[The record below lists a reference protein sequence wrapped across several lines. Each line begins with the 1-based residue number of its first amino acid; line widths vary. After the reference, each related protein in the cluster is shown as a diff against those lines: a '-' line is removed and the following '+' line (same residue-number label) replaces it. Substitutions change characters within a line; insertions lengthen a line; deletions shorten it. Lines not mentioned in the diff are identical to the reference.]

1 MNDYDSNKKPSAAK
15 VIMSVIL
22 AIAVCFVS
30 FGAGYLTRSCSSGD
44 YTELEWALDVIKANY
59 YDLDEDGNLKDFTVD
74 DYLSLISS
82 ELLDPYSGYMNEEQY
97 KDFVSSGEGNAYG
110 IGVRISSV
118 EADMLKIVSVSGNS
132 PMEKAC
138 FTLGIDP
145 VGKKIIAV
153 SDADG
158 SNYKAASDYETFSKN
173 LTGYEA
179 HTEFKIYLEG
189 VGQGITVSREAYIES
204 YVSYYD
210 SEKTYLFRSE
220 DYSGVPEG
228 KEFDGGMSG
237 IPADTAYIKFDE
249 FNGDATSQMAGA
261 LKYMQ
266 RRGKTKLI
274 LDMRN
279 NGGGY
284 LNILCDVASYF
295 INNDGKKESL
305 VATAKYKNG
314 KVEEYKTSANRYVPL
329 EKLTVMANEGSASA
343 TECLIGALITY
354 GELSYDNF
362 IVTSDGTPDTVNGN
376 RTYGK
381 GIMQKTFLS
390 NHGSAIK
397 LTSAY
402 IYWPD
407 KTTNI
412 HKKGIFAPAE
422 NSVTFADG
430 LEKALEVSAR

>member
-30 FGAGYLTRSCSSGD
+30 FGAGYLTKSCSSGD

-110 IGVRISSV
+110 IGVRISSA
-118 EADMLKIVSVSGNS
+118 EADTLKIVSVSGNS

-138 FTLGIDP
+138 FILGIDP
-145 VGKKIIAV
+145 VGKKIVAV

-158 SNYKAASDYETFSKN
+158 SNYEAASDYETFSKN
-173 LTGYEA
+173 LAGYEA

-189 VGQGITVSREAYIES
+189 VGQGITVSRDAYIES

-210 SEKTYLFRSE
+210 SEKTYLFRS
-220 DYSGVPEG
+220 DNYADTPEG

-266 RRGKTKLI
+266 KRGKTRLI

-279 NGGGY
+279 N
-284 LNILCDVASYF
+284 
-295 INNDGKKESL
+295 
-305 VATAKYKNG
+305 
-314 KVEEYKTSANRYVPL
+314 VEEYKTSANRYVPL

-362 IVTSDGTPDTVNGN
+362 IVTSEGTPDTVNGN

-422 NSVTFADG
+422 NSVTFTDG